1 MKAITKNEYSAQ
13 KKYATLQTNKIIR
26 IYCYSNHLHT
36 WSITSSACKNI
47 LKKFLLCLSLET
59 CVDSIRYIYDKELV
73 SYILFFYL
81 YSYASFLD
89 ISSTFKAW
97 NILLSRN
104 LNIEHIS
111 SKRQS
116 NQRNLSAY
124 LTFTSSSQYWI
135 RDNKLHRFEKNSFI
149 MRNL

>member
-1 MKAITKNEYSAQ
+1 M
-13 KKYATLQTNKIIR
+13 IR
-26 IYCYSNHLHT
+26 N
-36 WSITSSACKNI
+36 
-47 LKKFLLCLSLET
+47 F
-59 CVDSIRYIYDKELV
+59 V
-73 SYILFFYL
+73 SYILFSYL

-89 ISSTFKAW
+89 IFSTFKAW

-135 RDNKLHRFEKNSFI
+135 RDNKLHRFEKDSFI
-149 MRNL
+149 MRSFLTFCIENNTIIQFNRKPNLMPVNDRLQNYWPINSWIGNLKIDCK

>member
-1 MKAITKNEYSAQ
+1 MKTNPWKRIDIL
-13 KKYATLQTNKIIR
+13 TLQANKIVGIF
-26 IYCYSNHLHT
+26 CYSNHPHT
-36 WSITSSACKNI
+36 WSITSSACINI

-73 SYILFFYL
+73 SYIFFFYL

-149 MRNL
+149 MRSL